1 MALQIIK
8 SQKLPLHD
16 KNNLL
21 SNHNDILS
29 LMRVAIIDLLKK
41 KLIGKLC
48 VDGSGKISKI
58 SKVENLK
65 ISDLPDFS
73 KYTLTFKNSGN
84 EIIGLKLYL
93 ENSVGKS
100 IKYVTSNNFASFEY
114 INLDEAFK
122 IH

>member
-1 MALQIIK
+1 
-8 SQKLPLHD
+8 
-16 KNNLL
+16 
-21 SNHNDILS
+21 
-29 LMRVAIIDLLKK
+29 MRVTIIDLLKK